1 MYERILVPLDGS
13 PVAEQV
19 LPHAE
24 GIAKQFGSQITLLRT
39 ITPLEK
45 LALQTAGGGALSM
58 PDAPVAIAQDILEAE
73 REEAMAYLQT
83 MKEQLQAMGI
93 AVDTLLLEQ
102 DSATGITET
111 AESKDVSL
119 IAMCTHGRGGLGRLI
134 FGSVTDE
141 VLRKEPHIP
150 MLLIRGEG

>member
-13 PVAEQV
+13 PLAEEV
-19 LPHAE
+19 LPHVE

-45 LALQTAGGGALSM
+45 LTLQTAGGGALSM

-73 REEAMAYLQT
+73 REDAVSYLQT
-83 MKEQLQAMGI
+83 MKEKVQASGTN
-93 AVDTLLLEQ
+93 VDTLLLEQ
-102 DSATGITET
+102 DSATAIIET
-111 AESKDVSL
+111 ALKMDVSL

-150 MLLIRGEG
+150 MLLIRAEG